1 LIAARVFSWT
11 RIGAV
16 ISDGTTSFHRGQMKN
31 ARSFFFAIVAYFA
44 MLSDHAGRRLAG
56 GVRRDGKPVTS

>member
-16 ISDGTTSFHRGQMKN
+16 ISGGTTSFHRGQMKN
-31 ARSFFFAIVAYFA
+31 ARSFFFAITAHFTMMSA
-44 MLSDHAGRRLAG
+44 LRPGAAL
-56 GVRRDGKPVTS
+56 